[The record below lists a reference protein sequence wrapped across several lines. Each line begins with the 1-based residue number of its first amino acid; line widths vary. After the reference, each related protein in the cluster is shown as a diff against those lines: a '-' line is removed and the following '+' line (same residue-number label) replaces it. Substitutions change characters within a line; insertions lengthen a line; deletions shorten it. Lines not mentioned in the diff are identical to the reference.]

1 MSFDIKSVKFGSDDA
16 IQTGTIEEK
25 RGKVIKN
32 IEAWIEF
39 MQKGKPDNP
48 EKKVVAPVWLSRT
61 EGGQRHFRL
70 KFAQRNLQI
79 GPKGEERM
87 TTDLSVDPF
96 EVFDYLKER
105 VISGAYDKSIQ
116 KISGEIRTAYQG
128 KKGK

>member
-1 MSFDIKSVKFGSDDA
+1 MSFDIKSAKFGSDDA

-25 RGKVIKN
+25 RSKVIKN
-32 IEAWIEF
+32 IETWIEF
-39 MQKGKPDNP
+39 MQKGKPEHS
-48 EKKVVAPVWLSRT
+48 EKKIVAPVWLSRT

-105 VISGAYDKSIQ
+105 VIAGAYDKSIQ
-116 KISGEIRTAYQG
+116 KISSEIRAAYQG
-128 KKGK
+128 KKSK